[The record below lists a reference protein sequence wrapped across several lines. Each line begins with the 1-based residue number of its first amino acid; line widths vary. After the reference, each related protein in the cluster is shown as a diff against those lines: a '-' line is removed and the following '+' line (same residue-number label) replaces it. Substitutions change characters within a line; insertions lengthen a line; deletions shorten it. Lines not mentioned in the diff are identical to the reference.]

1 MSPAQQPDLS
11 SGARPGTGVGAHAE
25 RKDEHVR
32 LAMSL
37 HEPGKQTPWADVGF
51 LHHAL
56 PGTDVDAVDLS
67 TTVLGARWQA
77 PVYVNAMTG
86 GTEATGRLNAGLAEA
101 AGAAGLAIASGSQH
115 VALRDASREDTFR
128 VIRRQAPQAFV
139 LANVGPTVS
148 PEQAVRAVEMLQ
160 ADALQVHVNVAQEV
174 PMPEGDRD
182 FSDWAERIGAITE
195 AVGVPVVVKEV
206 GFGLSR
212 RSVDALVPL
221 GVAAVDVA
229 GNGGT
234 DFVAIETSRREDG
247 AYRDLVGWGQ
257 SAALCLLEC
266 LHTQAGE
273 LPVQVLASGAVRT
286 PLDVVR
292 GLALGARAV
301 GASGHFMHT
310 LTKFGPEALFRE
322 LVSWKEQLRGIMA
335 LLGAGRVAELA
346 RTDLLVT
353 GATAERARLLGV
365 DLGALARRSA

>member
-1 MSPAQQPDLS
+1 MSSVSRSDAAAS
-11 SGARPGTGVGAHAE
+11 AAAGAPVSVHAD

-37 HEPGKQTPWADVGF
+37 HEPQRPTPWGDIGF

-56 PGTDVDAVDLS
+56 PGTGVDAVDLS
-67 TTVLGARWQA
+67 TRVLGACWRA

-86 GTEATGRLNAGLAEA
+86 GSEATGRLNAGLAEA

-115 VALRDASREDTFR
+115 VALRDSSREDTFR
-128 VIRRQAPQAFV
+128 VIRRQAPEAFV

-148 PEQAVRAVEMLQ
+148 PQQAVRAVEMLQ
-160 ADALQVHVNVAQEV
+160 ADAL
-174 PMPEGDRD
+174 PEGDRD
-182 FSDWAERIGAITE
+182 FSQWADRIAAITA

-212 RSVDALVPL
+212 RTVDALVPL

-234 DFVAIETSRREDG
+234 DFVAIETARRQDG
-247 AYRDLVGWGQ
+247 AYRDLMGWGQ
-257 SAALCLLEC
+257 SGALCLLEC
-266 LHTQAGE
+266 LHAGAPHP
-273 LPVQVLASGAVRT
+273 PVQVLASGAVRT

-301 GASGHFMHT
+301 GASGHFLRT
-310 LTKFGPEALFRE
+310 LTVDGPEALFRE
-322 LVSWKEQLRGIMA
+322 LVSWQEQLRGVLA
-335 LLGAGRVAELA
+335 LLGAAKVADLA

-365 DLGALARRSA
+365 DLGALARRSAGRQGRR

>member
-1 MSPAQQPDLS
+1 MSIVDQ
-11 SGARPGTGVGAHAE
+11 SGVPVSAHAE

-37 HEPGKQTPWADVGF
+37 HAPGKTTPWADISF

-56 PGTDVDAVDLS
+56 PGTDVDAVDTS
-67 TTVLGARWQA
+67 TRVVGADWQV
-77 PVYVNAMTG
+77 PFYVNAMTG
-86 GTEATGRLNAGLAEA
+86 GTESTGQLNAGLAEA
-101 AGAAGLAIASGSQH
+101 AAAAGVAIASGSQH
-115 VALRDASREDTFR
+115 VALRDPARADTFR
-128 VIRRQAPQAFV
+128 VIRRTAPGAFV
-139 LANVGPTVS
+139 LANVGPTVA
-148 PEQAVRAVEMLQ
+148 PEEAVRAVEMLQ
-160 ADALQVHVNVAQEV
+160 ADALQVHVNAAQEV

-182 FSDWAERIGAITE
+182 FTGWAERIAQIAG

-212 RSVDALVPL
+212 RTVEMLATL
-221 GVAAVDVA
+221 GVAAADVA

-234 DFVAIETSRREDG
+234 DFVAIEASRREDG

-257 SAALCLLEC
+257 SAALCLLES
-266 LHTQAGE
+266 LHGQAGPAPVE
-273 LPVQVLASGAVRT
+273 LLASGAVRT

-301 GASGHFMHT
+301 GASGHFMRT
-310 LTKFGPEALFRE
+310 LTESGPEALYRE
-322 LVSWKEQLRGIMA
+322 LVSWKEQVRGTMA
-335 LLGAGRVAELA
+335 LLGASRVADLA

-365 DLGALARRSA
+365 DLPALARRSA

>member
-1 MSPAQQPDLS
+1 MSPVTQPGGAPS
-11 SGARPGTGVGAHAE
+11 ARPGVAVSAHAE

-37 HEPGKQTPWADVGF
+37 HGPGKATPWADIGF

-67 TTVLGARWQA
+67 TWVLGGSWQV
-77 PVYVNAMTG
+77 PFYVNAMTG
-86 GTEATGRLNAGLAEA
+86 GTESTGRLNAGLAEA
-101 AGAAGLAIASGSQH
+101 AAAAGVAIASGSQH
-115 VALRDASREDTFR
+115 VALRDPSREDTFR
-128 VIRRQAPQAFV
+128 VIRRTAPRAFV
-139 LANVGPTVS
+139 LANVGPTVA
-148 PEQAVRAVEMLQ
+148 PRDALRAVEMLE

-182 FSDWAERIGAITE
+182 FSDWAERIARITA

-212 RSVDALVPL
+212 RTVVQLAHL
-221 GVAAVDVA
+221 GVAAADVA

-234 DFVAIETSRREDG
+234 DFVAIETARREDG

-266 LHTQAGE
+266 LHSPAGAV
-273 LPVQVLASGAVRT
+273 PVEVLTSGAVRT

-301 GASGHFMHT
+301 GASGHFMRT
-310 LTKFGPEALFRE
+310 LTESGPEALYRE
-322 LVSWKEQLRGIMA
+322 LVSWKEQVRGTMA
-335 LLGAGRVAELA
+335 LLGASRVADLA

-353 GATAERARLLGV
+353 GPTAERARLLGM
-365 DLGALARRSA
+365 DLAALARRSA